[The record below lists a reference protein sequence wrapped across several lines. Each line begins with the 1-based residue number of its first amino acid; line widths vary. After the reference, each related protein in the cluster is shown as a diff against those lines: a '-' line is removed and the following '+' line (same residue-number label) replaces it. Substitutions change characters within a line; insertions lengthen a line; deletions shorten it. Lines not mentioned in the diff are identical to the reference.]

1 MNLQTKTNA
10 LMVVEILGKP
20 KEYLTETLEKIS
32 EEISKEKDV
41 KIVEK
46 TIHEPVEVKDQ
57 KDIYS
62 TFMEIEVEVASPLLL
77 ARLVFKYMPS
87 HMEILEPEKINM
99 TNNEYGEILSELARK
114 LHQYDE
120 VARVIQMEKKIL
132 ENQIRK
138 LSEGKESEKK

>member
-1 MNLQTKTNA
+1 MNLQSKTNA
-10 LMVVEILGKP
+10 LMVIEILGKP
-20 KEYLTETLEKIS
+20 KEYLIETLEKIS

-57 KDIYS
+57 KEIYS

-120 VARVIQMEKKIL
+120 VARIIQMEKKIL

-138 LSEGKESEKK
+138 ISEKKGQEKK

>member
-1 MNLQTKTNA
+1 MNLQSKTNA
-10 LMVVEILGKP
+10 LMVIEILGKP
-20 KEYLTETLEKIS
+20 KEYLIETLEKIS

-57 KDIYS
+57 KEIYS

-120 VARVIQMEKKIL
+120 VARIIQMEKKIL

-138 LSEGKESEKK
+138 ISEEKGQEKK